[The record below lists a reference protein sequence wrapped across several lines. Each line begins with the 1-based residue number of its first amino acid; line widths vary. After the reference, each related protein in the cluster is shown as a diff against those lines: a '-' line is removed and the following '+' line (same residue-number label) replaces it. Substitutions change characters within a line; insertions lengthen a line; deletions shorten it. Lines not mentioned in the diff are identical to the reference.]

1 MTIQEQLSFLLLV
14 KHDIKPVNIP
24 PPNENSLK
32 WTALS
37 SKELENSVYQRAKTR
52 EEYLELAAKSIL
64 KEKERNMTD
73 WRGESFRA
81 RVLAQ
86 M

>member
-1 MTIQEQLSFLLLV
+1 MADQIMDWKSEQLREKV
-14 KHDIKPVNIP
+14 ATQI
-24 PPNENSLK
+24 ENSLK

-73 WRGESFRA
+73 WRAYKRN
-81 RVLAQ
+81 
-86 M
+86 